1 MSDEIWQW
9 GAQATAAAIGAR
21 KISAVDAVQ
30 AALDR
35 MTAVNERI
43 NGVNLALTDAA
54 LGRAAEVDAALT
66 AGFDLGPMAGV
77 PVTVKDNVD
86 QKGLANVNGVAGFEE
101 VIAPADSPV
110 ITALERAGAIIIGRT
125 NTPEFS
131 LRWFTD
137 NPVYGLTRNPWDDTL
152 TPGGSSG
159 GAASSVALGIG
170 AVAHGSDLG
179 GSLRYPA
186 YACGVATI
194 KPGLGR
200 VPAYNPS
207 AAVERPPAIQ
217 QMSVQGP
224 IAREVADVRLAL
236 AVMSGRD
243 PHDPMF
249 APAPLG
255 GLRRDAP
262 VRVAVTRAPEDLPID
277 PAVSEAVDQAAA
289 HLTDAG
295 YDVEE
300 ADPPHVRAMAEAW
313 RILLVTESRVMLEG
327 VMREKGTANIQAVL
341 DAYGS
346 TVPEIDLETYL
357 KTVADRTRLQRDWAL
372 FMERYPLVLAPVSQ
386 ETPFPQGED
395 LKGPARMAEMLEA
408 QSLLY
413 GINVLG
419 LPSAAVPTH
428 VHEGAPLGVQI
439 IGQRFREDHCLD
451 AAQAIETRAG
461 ILSRKLWA
469 RD

>member
-1 MSDEIWQW
+1 M
-9 GAQATAAAIGAR
+9 A
-21 KISAVDAVQ
+21 
-30 AALDR
+30 
-35 MTAVNERI
+35 AVNDRVNGI
-43 NGVNLALTDAA
+43 NVDLSEPALSRAVEIDAA
-54 LGRAAEVDAALT
+54 LG
-66 AGFDLGPMAGV
+66 AGLDLGPMAGV

-86 QKGLANVNGVAGFEE
+86 QEGLANVNGVAGFEE

-110 ITALERAGAIIIGRT
+110 VTALERAGAIIIGRT

-137 NPVYGLTRNPWDDTL
+137 NPVFGLTSNPWDDSL

-159 GAASSVALGIG
+159 GAAATIALGIG
-170 AVAHGSDLG
+170 GVAHGSDLG

-194 KPGLGR
+194 KPGYGR

-224 IAREVADVRLAL
+224 LAREVRDLRLAL

-243 PHDPMF
+243 PHDPMW
-249 APAPLG
+249 ALAPLG

-262 VRVAVTRAPEDLPID
+262 VRVAVTKAPEGLPID
-277 PAVSEAVDQAAA
+277 PAVAQAVDQAAA

-313 RILLVTESRVMLEG
+313 RVLLVTESRVMMEG
-327 VMREKGTANIQAVL
+327 VMREKGSADIQAVL
-341 DAYGS
+341 DGYGS
-346 TVPEIDLETYL
+346 TVPEIDLKAYLETL
-357 KTVADRTRLQRDWAL
+357 ADRTRLQRDWAL

-395 LKGPARMAEMLEA
+395 LKGAARVAEMLEA

-413 GINVLG
+413 GINLLG
-419 LPSAAVPTH
+419 LPAAAVPTH

-439 IGQRFREDHCLD
+439 IGQRFREDQCLD

-461 ILSRKLWA
+461 VLSHLLWA